1 MKVVSQ
7 MLGGGSGGGGDIG
20 ASINGLVRLDSSIFF
35 LGRIRALQGV

>member
-20 ASINGLVRLDSSIFF
+20 ASINGLLRLHSSMFL
-35 LGRIRALQGV
+35 LGRMLGP